1 MAEVQTNNMQAGEM
15 TQIFVQFIMMQTQNT
30 AHCLGQMPDPQTGRA
45 YLNIPMARLLIDQLA
60 VLRAKMTGNL
70 TDEEQKIIDS
80 AYNDMEEAFEYVA
93 ARTPGFHPG
102 ESLAPMDPE
111 PEEAAAPIAAVAE
124 KTEEAAPASPAAAP
138 ASPAAAAPAPEGA
151 TAPAPEE
158 NRKRFTKSYGA

>member
-30 AHCLGQMPDPQTGRA
+30 AHCLGQIADPQTGRA
-45 YLNIPMARLLIDQLA
+45 YLNIPMARLLIDQLV

-80 AYNDMEEAFEYVA
+80 ALNDMEEAFEYVA
-93 ARTPGFHPG
+93 ARTEGYHPG
-102 ESLAPMDPE
+102 ESLVVDPE
-111 PEEAAAPIAAVAE
+111 PEPAP
-124 KTEEAAPASPAAAP
+124 EAAPAPAPVAAA
-138 ASPAAAAPAPEGA
+138 AAAAPAPAPAAAPAPEP
-151 TAPAPEE
+151 APAPEE